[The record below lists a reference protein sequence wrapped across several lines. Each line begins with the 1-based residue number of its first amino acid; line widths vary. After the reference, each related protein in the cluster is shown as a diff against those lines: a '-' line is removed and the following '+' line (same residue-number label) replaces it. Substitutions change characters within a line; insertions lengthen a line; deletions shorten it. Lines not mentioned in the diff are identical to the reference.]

1 MTSGRPGDP
10 APPPR
15 IGAGTSRSRRPSE
28 QVANFPVAG
37 RGEVL
42 VPTAHRM
49 ERLGDPGTDDH
60 VDLGAERRAGLGRG
74 DRYGHDDLRGPAA
87 AEDGEGRPQAGA
99 GGHPVIDED
108 DDPAAHRRGLPVAP
122 IGAAP
127 PPELLPLGG
136 RGPRRDR
143 GGGSPAVAPPPPGG
157 AGAPPGPG
165 PRGPPPPPP

>member
-42 VPTAHRM
+42 VPMAHRM
-49 ERLGDPGTDDH
+49 ERLRHPGTDDL
-60 VDLGAERRAGLGRG
+60 VDLGAERGAGRGRG
-74 DRYGHDDLRGPAA
+74 DRYGHDDPRGPAA

-99 GGHPVIDED
+99 GGPPVSEED
-108 DDPAAHRRGLPVAP
+108 DDPAAHGRGLPGAP
-122 IGAAP
+122 IGATP
-127 PPELLPLGG
+127 PPQLLPLGS
-136 RGPRRDR
+136 RDRRDD
-143 GGGSPAVAPPPPGG
+143 G
-157 AGAPPGPG
+157 
-165 PRGPPPPPP
+165 